1 MTGPGAT
8 RTGSHPPSP
17 CPPGMSSAPD
27 RPYVGRFAPTPSGPL
42 HAGSVLAAV
51 ISWLDARAVGGR
63 WHLRIDDIDLPR
75 VRAGAEDAILATL
88 DVLGLGWDGPLTRQS
103 NRDDAYAAAVD
114 HLLQSGHAFACA
126 CTRREIRTAGVAG
139 WEGPVYPGTCR
150 PGLPPGREGRS
161 VRARAVTRRWTVEDR
176 FQGPLCLDL
185 EALGGDFV
193 IRRAGGLHAYQL
205 ATVIDDHELGVTDVV
220 RGIDL
225 LGSTARQLQL
235 YAALGLAPPEHAH
248 HPVLVGGDGDKLS
261 KHTGAAR
268 VHGDAARRVLART
281 LEVIELTPSDPL
293 CPDAPEV
300 QLQEAL
306 DRLARRP
313 LTRRLPPA
321 SHLPW
326 PAGEA

>member
-1 MTGPGAT
+1 
-8 RTGSHPPSP
+8 
-17 CPPGMSSAPD
+17 MSSAPD

-51 ISWLDARAVGGR
+51 ISWLDARAAGGR

-75 VRAGAEDAILATL
+75 VRAGAEDAILVTL
-88 DVLGLGWDGPLTRQS
+88 DALSLGWDGPVTRQS

-114 HLLQSGHAFACA
+114 HLLRSGHAFACA
-126 CTRREIRTAGVAG
+126 CTRREVRAAGVAG

-150 PGLPPGREGRS
+150 PGLPAGREGRAI
-161 VRARAVTRRWTVEDR
+161 RARTVTRHWSMEDR
-176 FQGPLCLDL
+176 YQGPLCLDL
-185 EALGGDFV
+185 VALGGDFV

-235 YAALGLAPPEHAH
+235 YAALGLAAPAHAH
-248 HPVLVGGDGDKLS
+248 HPVLVSDGGDKLS
-261 KHTGAAR
+261 KHTGAAAVR
-268 VHGDAARRVLART
+268 DDAARAVLARL
-281 LEVIELTPSDPL
+281 LEMIDLTPSDPH

-306 DRLARRP
+306 ERLQHRP
-313 LTRRLPPA
+313 LERRLPLQTEL
-321 SHLPW
+321 HW
-326 PAGEA
+326 PAEATD